1 MYFLGV
7 TIFIT
12 CIIDKT
18 KHEMKKILCG
28 IAVVLAMILVAS
40 CGNNQKKNI
49 EEGEAVEVLDSTIVD
64 STEVA
69 VDTLQVAE

>member
-1 MYFLGV
+1 
-7 TIFIT
+7 
-12 CIIDKT
+12 
-18 KHEMKKILCG
+18 MKKILCG